1 MESPGISLKKV
12 REKLN
17 LRYRDVEAASHEIA
31 RRRGSDD
38 YVIALSRLADI
49 ENKGTLPTLYRLY
62 SLCAIYRLNPLDV
75 LRRYGLPLEH
85 LEEDSLLSPSRST
98 NLLSFEAT
106 PAGLMD
112 GEPLEETEELDAR
125 ETRMLPRES
134 GADGWLAHVLLGL
147 PKPRSIRV
155 GVIGERDDAMSP
167 LVPPRSLVLIDDS
180 RKKIARSG
188 WRSETERP
196 IYFLETRNGFMCR
209 WCSLEEGEIVAF
221 PHPSSTVAPQCFSN
235 PAEIDVVG
243 EVAAVAMPRLQA
255 PQFRVR
261 S

>member
-1 MESPGISLKKV
+1 MESPGISLKKI

-75 LRRYGLPLEH
+75 LRRYGLPLSY

-98 NLLSFEAT
+98 NLLSMDAT
-106 PAGLMD
+106 PAALKED
-112 GEPLEETEELDAR
+112 SAAKEREEFDVSF
-125 ETRMLPRES
+125 TRVLPRDS
-134 GADGWLAHVLLGL
+134 GVDGWLTYALLGV

-155 GVIGERDDAMSP
+155 GIIGERDDAMSP
-167 LVPPRSLVLIDDS
+167 LLPPRSLVLIDDS

-188 WRSETERP
+188 WRSLAERP
-196 IYFLETRNGFMCR
+196 IYFLETRNGFLCR
-209 WCSLEEGEIVAF
+209 WCSFEEGEIVAL
-221 PHPSSTVAPQCFSN
+221 PHPSSTAAPQCFSN
-235 PAEIDVVG
+235 PAEVEVVG
-243 EVAAVAMPRLQA
+243 EVAAVAMPRLQV
-255 PQFRVR
+255 PQFRAR